1 MEKNSLNIAIFGG
14 SFDPPHAGHD
24 EIVKAALNALDIDK
38 LIIIPTFCSPFKDS
52 FCATPALRLKW
63 CKRLWAGNS
72 RIYISDFEIKKA
84 GPTASITSVRHFK
97 KLLNPSKIYLIIGA
111 DCIGG
116 LHLWREFEILDKMVE
131 FVIATRKDFLIKDS
145 FKALKKLEINAN
157 ISSSFIRQSLDFS
170 AVSPKIA
177 DEVKG
182 IYVKQN

>member
-14 SFDPPHAGHD
+14 SFDPPHIGHD

-63 CKRLWAGNS
+63 CKRLWARNS

-84 GPTASITSVRHFK
+84 EPTASITSVRHFK

-111 DCIGG
+111 DCIES

-170 AVSPKIA
+170 AVSPKIV

-182 IYVKQN
+182 FYVKQN